1 MHVFYCD
8 DDPDDLH
15 FFKLVLQRIDPAIKL
30 TVCDDA
36 ASAVDTLS
44 GMKVKPDYL
53 FFDSRMPKLDG
64 IECAIDIKRNKDLK
78 RIPLVMISDELDG
91 KSIRQFNKLGVFLFL
106 SKTNLDD
113 LATALRS
120 LLHLK

>member
-1 MHVFYCD
+1 MHLFYCD
-8 DDPDDLH
+8 DDRDDLH

-36 ASAVDTLS
+36 TSAIDTLA
-44 GMKVKPDYL
+44 GLPVKPDYL
-53 FFDSRMPKLDG
+53 FFDCRMPKLDG

-78 RIPLVMISDELDG
+78 KIPLVMISDELDG
-91 KSIRQFNKLGVFLFL
+91 KSVRDFNKLGVFLFL

-113 LATALRS
+113 LETALRS
-120 LLHLK
+120 LLNMK